1 MSVELRPAKHSELAL
16 FRDMESDEAS
26 RQFVGQNSL
35 EVHEKQF
42 ADSRTIYLTILCD
55 DQPAGFFLLILEED
69 DRSIDFK
76 RIVVAEKNNGIG
88 QVAITLM
95 EDFCRLQLALTRV
108 WLNVFEFNHRGI
120 HVYEKLGYRYFKST
134 ELDGKVLL
142 YYEKDL

>member
-1 MSVELRPAKHSELAL
+1 
-16 FRDMESDEAS
+16 
-26 RQFVGQNSL
+26 
-35 EVHEKQF
+35 
-42 ADSRTIYLTILCD
+42 
-55 DQPAGFFLLILEED
+55 
-69 DRSIDFK
+69 
-76 RIVVAEKNNGIG
+76 
-88 QVAITLM
+88 VAITLM